1 MSTTPL
7 LQVSG
12 LSIAYVNRKGA
23 VHAVNDVSFELHAGE
38 TVALVGESGSG
49 KSTLARAL
57 VGLLDARGGRTRAEK
72 VGSITIARDGEPVDI
87 AEMDEKDL
95 RGVRGRHIGY
105 VPQDPG
111 VSLNPSHRVGDQVA
125 EAITLH
131 EGAGGR
137 GGRNLTER
145 VTELLHAVGIQD
157 PAGAADAYPHELSG
171 GQRQRV
177 LFAIGIA
184 AGPRVLVADEP
195 TSALDVT
202 VQKRVLDTMEQLARD
217 NQLATLMITHD
228 LGVAAERAQRILVM
242 SEGRLVEHGPT
253 SEIVSNPQHPYTK
266 TLLASVVGTSGARRA
281 GARAERSDLGQKP
294 AALEL
299 DGIVKAFGA
308 NSAPVVK
315 GISLSIPQGETYGL
329 IGESGSGKTTLGR
342 IALRLEEPTEGKVL
356 LGGEDI
362 TQLRG
367 KGLREKRRQ
376 LQYVQQ
382 NPYGSFNPK
391 LTIADA
397 IADPLRAQGIGT
409 KKQRREKVLRALEQV
424 RLPQRAAAARVTEL
438 SGGQLQ
444 RVAIARALVV
454 EPTVIIADEPV
465 SALDVSVQA
474 TVLDLLIDLQ
484 GETGVAMLFISHDL
498 AVVRDIAHTVGVI
511 DRGRIVEENETTEL
525 FTRPRH
531 EVTQTLLSATPSLGR
546 QNVEVK
552 IGA

>member
-12 LSIAYVNRKGA
+12 LSIAYLGRKEAVN
-23 VHAVNDVSFELHAGE
+23 AVNDVSFEIHAGE

-49 KSTLARAL
+49 KSTIARAL
-57 VGLLDARGGRTRAEK
+57 VGLLEGRGRTRVAAS
-72 VGSITIARDGEPVDI
+72 GSITVARDGAPIDI
-87 AEMDEKDL
+87 ANVSDKKL
-95 RGVRGRHIGY
+95 REVRGRHIGY

-111 VSLNPSHRVGDQVA
+111 VSLNPSHRIGAQIA

-131 EGAGGR
+131 EDAPGNDDVHA
-137 GGRNLTER
+137 R
-145 VTELLHAVGIQD
+145 VLELLAAVGIQD
-157 PAGAADAYPHELSG
+157 PAGAAEAYPHELSG

-177 LFAIGIA
+177 LVAIGIA

-202 VQKRVLDTMEQLARD
+202 VQKRVLDTMDTLARD
-217 NQLATLMITHD
+217 NQLGTLMITHD
-228 LGVAAERAQRILVM
+228 LAVAAERAQRILVM
-242 SEGRLVEHGPT
+242 SEGRIVEEGPT
-253 SEIVSNPQHPYTK
+253 SEIIAAPRHPYTQ

-281 GARAERSDLGQKP
+281 QVREEHDGGT

-299 DGIVKAFGA
+299 DGIIKAFGS
-308 NSAPVVK
+308 NSAPVVT
-315 GISLSIPQGETYGL
+315 GISLRIPRGQTYGL

-342 IALRLEEPTEGKVL
+342 IALRLEEPTEGRVL

-362 TQLRG
+362 TTLRG
-367 KGLREKRRQ
+367 KALRTKRRQ

-397 IADPLRAQGIGT
+397 IADPLRAHGIGST
-409 KKQRREKVLRALEQV
+409 KERREKVRRALEQV
-424 RLPQRAAAARVTEL
+424 RLPQRTATARVTEL

-444 RVAIARALVV
+444 RAAIARALIVD
-454 EPTVIIADEPV
+454 PTVIVADEPV

-474 TVLDLLIDLQ
+474 TVLDLLMELQ
-484 GETGVAMLFISHDL
+484 AETGVAMLFISHDL

-511 DRGRIVEENETTEL
+511 DSGRIVEENETTDL
-525 FTRPRH
+525 FSRPQH
-531 EVTQTLLSATPSLGR
+531 EVTQTLLHATPSLAR
-546 QNVEVK
+546 LDTEVTVN
-552 IGA
+552 A